1 MKAGTPLPEEG
12 RPAEI
17 FPGVSKE
24 NRRCHIG
31 CRRRGS
37 LFFMGTEGP
46 DRDHQKKFSKKG

>member
-46 DRDHQKKFSKKG
+46 DMDHQKKFSKKG